1 MITFLLNLIF
11 HFSVEQYQNQLFNGI
26 VPTTF
31 FRLTWQFI
39 ITKSLNIDSALII
52 SQLSKTKNTKTFFQD
67 NYSPD

>member
-31 FRLTWQFI
+31 FRFKKCFEYIDLAI
-39 ITKSLNIDSALII
+39 YYHKIT
-52 SQLSKTKNTKTFFQD
+52 Q
-67 NYSPD
+67 Y